1 MATDRLR
8 ANLRLRWKRRI
19 RTMNSIAKIFELI
32 WRDSSMKKDCE
43 IPWYLRVGR
52 WAVVVF
58 GIAYGALLIIEK
70 AKSVL

>member
-1 MATDRLR
+1 
-8 ANLRLRWKRRI
+8 
-19 RTMNSIAKIFELI
+19 MNSIAKIFELI